1 MSTISI
7 TTTQNIELEYEL
19 ASVGERIVALLIDFL
34 IIGGYMILFT
44 AIIGFGS
51 FNSFLDNNPYLFIVL
66 VIIPA
71 FFYQLVFE
79 MAMNGQSPGKRT
91 MNIKVISLN
100 GQQPRFSQY
109 LIRWLFRLIDIDM
122 TFCLGALIT
131 AAATGKH
138 QRIGDLVAGTTL
150 VNTRPKNNLQ
160 QTLYVPTIDINYIV
174 TYPQVIKL
182 KDSDMQLIKEVLV
195 LVRQSGNSYF
205 AFEAA
210 RKIEDVLHIKMQSE
224 GTLFLQTLLADYN
237 HLTAKA

>member
-19 ASVGERIVALLIDFL
+19 ASVGERVVARLIDLL
-34 IIGGYMILFT
+34 IIGGYLFLFMV
-44 AIIGFGS
+44 IIGFSSFGS
-51 FNSFLDNNPYLFIVL
+51 FLENNAYLVIILF
-66 VIIPA
+66 IIPA
-71 FFYQLVFE
+71 FFYHLVFE
-79 MAMNGQSPGKRT
+79 MTMNGQSPGKRT

-109 LIRWLFRLIDIDM
+109 LMRWLFRLIDMDIGNG
-122 TFCLGALIT
+122 LIALIVV
-131 AAATGKH
+131 AATKNH
-138 QRIGDLVAGTTL
+138 QRIGDLVAGTTV
-150 VNTRPKNNLQ
+150 VNTRPRNNLQ
-160 QTLYVPTIDINYIV
+160 QTLYVPTIDTNYIV